1 MTAKIDGWKKKH
13 GDIFS
18 YEADGLICYMHR
30 PSRTTI
36 AAASVVGK
44 EDPFKFAEIVIT
56 NCWLGGDEELR
67 TNDKYFMGLSQKVS
81 ELVEIKVG
89 ELKKL

>member
-1 MTAKIDGWKKKH
+1 MKSTEDMTAKIDGWKKKY

-36 AAASVVGK
+36 AAASVV
-44 EDPFKFAEIVIT
+44 VIT

-81 ELVEIKVG
+81 ELIEIKVG